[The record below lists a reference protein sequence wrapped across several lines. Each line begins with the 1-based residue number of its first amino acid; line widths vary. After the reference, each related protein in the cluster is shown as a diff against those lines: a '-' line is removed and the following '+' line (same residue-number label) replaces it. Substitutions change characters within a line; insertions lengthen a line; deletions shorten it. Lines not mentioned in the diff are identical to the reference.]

1 MENQSERAEEIWIA
15 KYRAAQM
22 AEPILQSRPRFT
34 KIREG
39 MHTLMQTAS
48 LQVGK
53 LLTTQRERLSQP
65 DQRPPT
71 HNLEVSPELP
81 QAWQERKQ
89 NDSKSTT
96 VLARKTK
103 LAS

>member
-39 MHTLMQTAS
+39 IYVLLQRAS

-53 LLTTQRERLSQP
+53 LLTTQRERRSQP
-65 DQRPPT
+65 DRTPAT
-71 HNLEVSPELP
+71 RNLEASRTLAQKLE
-81 QAWQERKQ
+81 EQ
-89 NDSKSTT
+89 NPNDDKR
-96 VLARKTK
+96 VKVFAGKTK